1 MDKIFKHI
9 DCRNFAA
16 LDVAKGICH
25 LKKEIVL
32 ADEACC
38 ENFEKLPRCKF
49 CSNYSSVEEFTGI
62 CSAEESRPMAY
73 PDLIAVT
80 CENFKWSNN

>member
-1 MDKIFKHI
+1 MNSNYKHI

-25 LKKEIVL
+25 LTKDIVI

-38 ENFEKLPRCKF
+38 ENFEKLSRCKF
-49 CSNYSSVEEFTGI
+49 CINYSAEEEYTGI
-62 CSAEESRPMAY
+62 CNADQNKPMAY
-73 PDLIAVT
+73 PDMIAVT
-80 CENFKWSNN
+80 CENFKWLKN